1 MIHSI
6 NPNGAIQ
13 HISCMIVDVI
23 KQTLSTCDY
32 RDCNEI
38 CIDYLMEVSNQC
50 PVVFNNEGYLALW
63 NTLFQICNDIGEQTS
78 PFYLDK

>member
-1 MIHSI
+1 MIL
-6 NPNGAIQ
+6 PK
-13 HISCMIVDVI
+13 ISCFLLDVI
-23 KQTLSTCDY
+23 RETLASCDY

-38 CIDYLMEVSNQC
+38 CIDYLMEVSTQC